1 LRALSEAIWV
11 ETAEPLTP
19 KQVREALS
27 HAEGVQ
33 VMDDPTKSSGTLPYP
48 MPVYLS
54 GTDDVYVGRIRRDL
68 ANENGI
74 TFWCVGD
81 QIRKGAALNA
91 VQIAE
96 KIIKK

>member
-1 LRALSEAIWV
+1 
-11 ETAEPLTP
+11 
-19 KQVREALS
+19 
-27 HAEGVQ
+27 
-33 VMDDPTKSSGTLPYP
+33 MDDPKMVKGTLSNDKYPYP
-48 MPVYLS
+48 MPLYLS
-54 GTDDVYVGRIRRDL
+54 GTDDVYVGRIRKDL

-96 KIIKK
+96 KIIKR